1 MSPLIQREGYVK
13 NDEAK
18 KEEVA
23 EEGQKM
29 QPGESLQHDIRQAL
43 PQLTESIVAT
53 IRESLIVLDANLRV
67 VFANSVFCEVFKVD
81 LEDTRGEYIYELG
94 NRQWDIPELRKLL
107 EDILPQN
114 THFDGFRVEHDFPPI
129 GHRVMLLNARRM
141 CQADEQTELILLA
154 IEDITEREKAKEEI
168 TSKSELLYDRTEE
181 LVDAWEQ
188 LDNQIERR
196 AVAEAS
202 LQESEQLLQAVVS
215 DAPVILFALDSYG
228 TFLMY
233 EGKGLVF
240 TEPEPGK
247 LVGQN
252 AFELFQERP
261 EIADAINRA
270 LEGEEL
276 YEAVES
282 PLGMTYETSFSPF
295 RNAKGNI
302 IGVIGV
308 GTDITQRK
316 KAQAALRA
324 SEARLAEAQRI
335 AHFGNWEWD
344 IANNTLSWSDEIYR
358 IFGLTPQEFDASF
371 EAFLDRVHPDD
382 RESVNEAVK
391 KALYQNQPYSIEHRI
406 VQPDDVERFVQER
419 GKVYSDDNGRP
430 VRMLGT
436 VHDITERKRLE
447 AQLFQSQKMEAVG
460 LLVGGIAH
468 DFNNL
473 LVVIGGR
480 ARRALKRMGEND
492 PLRKEVEEVIRAE
505 ESATSLVRQLLAFGR
520 KQVMR
525 PEVVNINR
533 IISGAEMMMRRLIR
547 EDITFLILAESN
559 LGLVEVDPS
568 QIEQVIMNLVVNAR
582 DAMPE
587 GGKIVIRTANVTLGK
602 EYADGYL
609 APPGDYV
616 MLDISDDGCGIDS
629 ETLSHIF
636 EPFFTTKAL
645 GEGTGLGL
653 STVYGIIRQS
663 GGDIRVYSE
672 PGHGTTFKV
681 YLPRVEE
688 PDQNAEKAKTE
699 DSQPRKGSETILL
712 VEDEA
717 TVREVIQAE
726 LQDLGYTV
734 LEAGSGEEA
743 LDISQQHEGPIHVV
757 VTDVVM
763 PGMSGPELC
772 EVLEN
777 GRAGIKVLF
786 TSGYSEEAVI
796 RRGIL
801 RPDSAFIEKP
811 FTTYALAHSIRELL
825 SS

>member
-1 MSPLIQREGYVK
+1 
-13 NDEAK
+13 
-18 KEEVA
+18 
-23 EEGQKM
+23 M
-29 QPGESLQHDIRQAL
+29 QPRERFQQDMSQTL
-43 PQLTESIVAT
+43 PQLTESIVET
-53 IRESLIVLDANLRV
+53 IRESLIVLDSDLRV
-67 VFANSVFCEVFKVD
+67 VFANKAFCKTFEVSPEETEGRY
-81 LEDTRGEYIYELG
+81 LYELG
-94 NRQWDIPELRKLL
+94 NKQWDIDALRKLL
-107 EDILPQN
+107 ENILPQN
-114 THFDGFRVEHDFPPI
+114 THFEGLRIKRDFPHI
-129 GHRVMLLNARRM
+129 GHKVMLLNARRLR
-141 CQADEQTELILLA
+141 QVNTQTELVLLA
-154 IEDITEREKAKEEI
+154 VEDITEREKAKKELKV
-168 TSKSELLYDRTEE
+168 KSETLDERTGE
-181 LVDAWEQ
+181 LIETQEQ
-188 LDNQIERR
+188 LDDQIEKR
-196 AVAEAS
+196 VTAEAL
-202 LQESEQLLQAVVS
+202 LQESEQLLQAVLADS
-215 DAPVILFALDSYG
+215 PVILFAIDKYG
-228 TFLMY
+228 TFLVY
-233 EGKGLVF
+233 EGRGLTF
-240 TEPEPGK
+240 SEHKPRE

-252 AFELFQERP
+252 AFELFRDNT
-261 EIADAINRA
+261 EITDAITSA

-276 YEAVES
+276 WVTIIS
-282 PLGMTYETSFSPF
+282 MRGMTYQTSFSPF
-295 RNAKGNI
+295 RNAEGDI
-302 IGVIGV
+302 VGVIGV
-308 GTDITQRK
+308 GVDITRRK
-316 KAQAALRA
+316 ETEAELRR

-344 IANNTLSWSDEIYR
+344 IADNILSWSDEIYR
-358 IFGLTPQEFDASF
+358 IFGLTPREFDASF

-382 RESVNEAVK
+382 RESVDETVK
-391 KALYQNQPYSIEHRI
+391 KALHEKQPYSIEHR
-406 VQPDDVERFVQER
+406 VVRPDGSQRFVHER
-419 GKVYSDDNGRP
+419 GKVYFNENGQP
-430 VRMLGT
+430 IRMVGT
-436 VHDITERKRLE
+436 VRDITERMHLQ
-447 AQLFQSQKMEAVG
+447 AQLFQSQKMEAIG

-480 ARRALKRMGEND
+480 ARRALKGMGEDN
-492 PLRKEVEEVIRAE
+492 PLREEVEEVIRAE
-505 ESATSLVRQLLAFGR
+505 ESATLLVRQLLAFGR

-525 PEVVNINR
+525 PKVVNINR

-547 EDITFLILAESN
+547 EDITFLILAEPN
-559 LGLVEVDPS
+559 LGLVEADPS

-587 GGKIVIRTANVTLGK
+587 GGKLVIRTANVTLGK
-602 EYADGYL
+602 EHADGYL

-616 MLDISDDGCGIDS
+616 MIEISDDGCGIDN

-645 GEGTGLGL
+645 AEGTGLGL

-672 PGHGTTFKV
+672 PGHGTTFKI

-688 PDQNAEKAKTE
+688 PGQNAEKAKSE

-717 TVREVIQAE
+717 TVRAVIQAE

-777 GRAGIKVLF
+777 GRAGIKMLF
-786 TSGYSEEAVI
+786 TSGYSEEAVM

-811 FTTYALAHSIRELL
+811 FSTYALAHSIRELL